1 MAEMSKRYE
10 YVKGLA
16 DSAQERA
23 KGFHKEFQEYHKKAD
38 HAVAMCDWVEEGKL
52 REAAAAKLNDF
63 FYWIGHSNAYRG
75 IALQVDFMET
85 VEVDEDA
92 EARCP

>member
-1 MAEMSKRYE
+1 MAEMSSRYR

-23 KGFHKEFQEYHKKAD
+23 KKAHLNYQALD
-38 HAVAMCDWVEEGKL
+38 DAGEAVL
-52 REAAAAKLNDF
+52 AASALNDF

-85 VEVDEDA
+85 VEADEDA
-92 EARCP
+92 ESRCP